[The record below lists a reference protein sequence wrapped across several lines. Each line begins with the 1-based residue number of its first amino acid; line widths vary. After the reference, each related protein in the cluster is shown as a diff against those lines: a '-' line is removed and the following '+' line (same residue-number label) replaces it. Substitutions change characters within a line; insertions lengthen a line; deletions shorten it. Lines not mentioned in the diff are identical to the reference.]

1 VHPAIALGI
10 AYASGSVPAAFL
22 AGKWRGVDLR
32 TQGSGN
38 LGATNVLRTM
48 GPRIGAAVFAVDI
61 AKGALPVQFIAPM
74 TGLTGNSLTLLQV
87 VCGVAAILGHA
98 RPLFLGFSKGGKG
111 VATACGVFLALA
123 PIQALLSL
131 LVFAVVVGCSG
142 YVSLASI
149 SGALALPTLLA
160 ASAGP
165 KSPVFVVG
173 ALATA
178 FVVWM
183 HGENIKRLRAGTEYR
198 FSKSAG
204 LSQVASMAVGAF
216 VLLMSSV
223 FLAIRGLP

>member
-1 VHPAIALGI
+1 VHPALALGI
-10 AYASGSVPAAFL
+10 AYASGSIPAAFL
-22 AGKWRGVDLR
+22 AGKWKGVDLR

-38 LGATNVLRTM
+38 LGATNVLRVL

-74 TGLTGNSLTLLQV
+74 SGMTSDSLTLLQV
-87 VCGVAAILGHA
+87 ACGAAAILGHA
-98 RPLFLGFSKGGKG
+98 RPAFLGFSKGGKG

-149 SGALALPTLLA
+149 SGALALPTFVV
-160 ASAGP
+160 ASLGP
-165 KSPVFVVG
+165 KSPLFAVG
-173 ALATA
+173 MLSMM

-183 HGENIKRLRAGTEYR
+183 HRENIKRLRANTEYR
-198 FSKSAG
+198 FAKTAG
-204 LSQVASMAVGAF
+204 LGQGASLVVGAV
-216 VLLMSSV
+216 VLAIATA
-223 FLAIRGLP
+223 FLAMRAR